1 MSEKSDRER
10 AEESRHAA
18 SIRSDGILSK
28 LRTLRALWLDGKSDA
43 EISEVLGG
51 AGSGWSR
58 KSVKR
63 YRQVLQLALGK
74 ASGGKW
80 SAL

>member
-1 MSEKSDRER
+1 MTRQEAEAEDR
-10 AEESRHAA
+10 RHAA
-18 SIRSDGILSK
+18 GIRSDGIIDK
-28 LRTLRALWLDGKSDA
+28 LRRLRCLWLEGRTDA
-43 EISEVLGG
+43 EISEALGG
-51 AGSGWSR
+51 AGTGWSR

-74 ASGGKW
+74 ACGGRW